1 MVKSD
6 NGIGAI
12 LKRLCEAQ
20 PKIFMPN
27 HEGYYRHEDI
37 TAMIVAFGVMNA
49 SLKQIERLAQ
59 DTTIPGEDALFMI
72 SDLASESVYQ

>member
-1 MVKSD
+1 MKSED
-6 NGIGAI
+6 GIGAV
-12 LKRLCEAQ
+12 LKRLCDAQ
-20 PKIFMPN
+20 PKIFMPD

-59 DTTIPGEDALFMI
+59 DMTIPSEDALFMI
-72 SDLASESVYQ
+72 SDLASQSVYA